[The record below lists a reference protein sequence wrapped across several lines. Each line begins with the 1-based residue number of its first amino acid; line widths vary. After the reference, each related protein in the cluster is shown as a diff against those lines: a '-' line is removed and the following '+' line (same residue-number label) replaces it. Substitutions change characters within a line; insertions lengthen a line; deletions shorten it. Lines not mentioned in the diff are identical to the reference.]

1 VGRLPDAVALRRMAN
16 SLAKVFKTQQLR
28 QLPTDEKH
36 SRQRQPVQPL
46 FPTLRRDLRQKR
58 PSWSME
64 APAADWEQLLTTRR
78 DASSSRIK
86 SEDRADAAV
95 SQAEEISGRVS
106 RRWTAATVSAW
117 AA

>member
-1 VGRLPDAVALRRMAN
+1 MAN

-64 APAADWEQLLTTRR
+64 APAADWERLSTTRP

-86 SEDRADAAV
+86 EDREDAEV
-95 SQAEEISGRVS
+95 SPAEEILGRVS
-106 RRWTAATVSAW
+106 RHWTAATVSAW